1 MTVHKCEMGVTNDG
15 ATQEVFAGQGLRA
28 GAGSVSAGSRC
39 CRVGPCVE
47 PSELQKN
54 LDGLSPSST
63 VQPAVPDAD
72 SVQNRRQ
79 THGSRIPLRQQTAHP
94 ACRSLHPVSLRPP
107 PRRRPPLRLALA
119 RCPNLP
125 RCKATLR
132 LSVGPLRSFHAARL
146 CGGLSGVQ
154 PGTSWLYN
162 KTLGDW
168 RTHNGVDYACKPGE
182 TVSSPVEGKVT
193 GLETDG
199 SWGPTVSLTD
209 AQGRVWRLWL
219 CFCRCAPGADRF
231 CRQKLGKAATVS
243 CECEQEPHIHMEV
256 QQGNRYLDPQKLM
269 H

>member
-1 MTVHKCEMGVTNDG
+1 MMEQLRKFLRGKGFALALAACLLAAAAAGVWTVR
-15 ATQEVFAGQGLRA
+15 LIR
-28 GAGSVSAGSRC
+28 
-39 CRVGPCVE
+39 
-47 PSELQKN
+47 SELQKN

-72 SVQNRRQ
+72 IDTKQEADLWKQDTAPAANSASGVPEPASRQPAASSSPSASSAPGSGSV
-79 THGSRIPLRQQTAHP
+79 SEP
-94 ACRSLHPVSLRPP
+94 AALQSDSAPVSRPSAP
-107 PRRRPPLRLALA
+107 ASTQPVSGRVLA
-119 RCPNLP
+119 
-125 RCKATLR
+125 
-132 LSVGPLRSFHAARL
+132 VF
-146 CGGLSGVQ
+146 SGDELV
-154 PGTSWLYN
+154 YN

-209 AQGRVWRLWL
+209 AQGRVWRL
-219 CFCRCAPGADRF
+219 CGVSAAVRQGQTVSAG
-231 CRQKLGKAATVS
+231 QKLGKAAAVS

-256 QQGNRYLDPQKLM
+256 QQGDRYLDPQKLM

>member
-1 MTVHKCEMGVTNDG
+1 MEQLRKFLRGKGFALALAACLLAAAAAGVWTVR
-15 ATQEVFAGQGLRA
+15 LIR
-28 GAGSVSAGSRC
+28 
-39 CRVGPCVE
+39 
-47 PSELQKN
+47 SELQKN

-72 SVQNRRQ
+72 IGTKQEADPWKQ
-79 THGSRIPLRQQTAHP
+79 DTAP
-94 ACRSLHPVSLRPP
+94 AANS
-107 PRRRPPLRLALA
+107 A
-119 RCPNLP
+119 
-125 RCKATLR
+125 
-132 LSVGPLRSFHAARL
+132 
-146 CGGLSGVQ
+146 SGVPEPASRQ
-154 PGTSWLYN
+154 PAASSSPSASSAPGSGSVSEPAALQSDSAPGRVLAVFSGDELVYN

-209 AQGRVWRLWL
+209 AQGRVWRL
-219 CFCRCAPGADRF
+219 CGVSAAVRQGQTVSAG
-231 CRQKLGKAATVS
+231 QKLGKAATVS

-256 QQGNRYLDPQKLM
+256 QQGDRYLDPQKLM